1 MAVRL
6 HMNLG
11 FLAEAQRL
19 PDSADT
25 VIVVEPNI
33 GSMSRTKG
41 SLFLLVTGAGG
52 RKLRGATKLVAER
65 IRDDYYYDLSAGISV
80 CLRKAVMAA
89 NKVLLHS
96 PDRPPVGAGEMG
108 PIGLALAVVRGNELY
123 VATVGPAEAYLV
135 RQARLLTLPDSGPDS
150 GMPAEDI
157 DGPEVWHGE
166 ITAGDCLILMSP
178 NVTRTIGLGPIQDAV
193 LQLHPQAAVEQIH
206 RQFGS
211 GSLGST
217 GGDGLLFIEATEVAL
232 THKAA
237 PLKPVWPG
245 DSMAGAPDH
254 SPIPLADTVAGGVTA
269 VQTGARHAQIA
280 ADGFLRRGVYSLF
293 DRMPQRPMSRGRVTP
308 QTVRRE
314 RRQRAAFAVIGLLAV
329 IAIVGTSMWFIN
341 GANRPDNIDRQ
352 QQAQQAFAKAR
363 SQLDLVYANGRNL
376 MSSDPETAAG
386 YLEEAY
392 RQLAI
397 AEKNGYAA
405 ASLADPRAQAVAGLD
420 QYFHVTIVQPQVVLS
435 FGNDDLEAAVLGPDG
450 AAYVLDTTASKVYR
464 VDLQTGAKIAVAASG
479 QVAPAAGGLEGIVTT
494 PRLLATGGGDILIL
508 DSSNSL
514 WVWHPAAGNKT
525 GRGILKKVYIPDD
538 ETWGLG
544 PKAMGTFIVNTVIGQ
559 FNFYI
564 VVPSQSQVVKYPP
577 APDGSGYPSA
587 GRANY
592 LSVAQDL
599 SHVSDM
605 YVDGKVYLVDKGKI
619 TQYQL
624 GQAVHGWSVDSPK
637 DTLIRPKAPFY
648 TRLIADNSTD
658 GQGTFYA
665 YDNTNRRII
674 AFKKV
679 DGSIV
684 GQYMVP
690 ANMPWFSAVT
700 GMFVTGGAGTTSPT
714 PGTSTTSGTSGT
726 PGANPVLYWTESGN
740 LMGAPLIPATTQTPP
755 SPGSGASASGSP
767 KSGQ

>member
-11 FLAEAQRL
+11 FLAESQRL

-33 GSMSRTKG
+33 GSTSRTKG

-52 RKLRGATKLVAER
+52 RKLREATKLVAER

-80 CLRKAVMAA
+80 CLRKSVRAA

-96 PDRPPVGAGEMG
+96 PDRPLVGPGETA

-123 VATVGPAEAYLV
+123 VATVGQAEAYLV
-135 RQARLLTLPDSGPDS
+135 RQARLLTLPDSDPDS

-178 NVTRTIGLGPIQDAV
+178 NVTKRIGLGPIQDAV

-217 GGDGLLFIEATEVAL
+217 GGDGLLFIEATEVAS

-245 DSMAGAPDH
+245 DSMAGAPEH

-269 VQTGARHAQIA
+269 VQTGARQAQLA
-280 ADGFLRRGVYSLF
+280 ADGFLRRGVYSIF

-308 QTVRRE
+308 MTVRRE
-314 RRQRAAFAVIGLLAV
+314 RQQRAAFAVLGLIAI
-329 IAIVGTSMWFIN
+329 IAIVGTSMWFAS
-341 GANRPDNIDRQ
+341 GANRTDNIDRQ
-352 QQAQQAFAKAR
+352 QAAQQAYAKAKTDI
-363 SQLDLVYANGRNL
+363 DLVYGNGRDL
-376 MSSDPETAAG
+376 MTSDPTTAAG
-386 YLEEAY
+386 YLKDAY
-392 RQLAI
+392 KQLAL
-397 AEKNGYAA
+397 AEKNGYPT
-405 ASLADPRAQAVAGLD
+405 ASLAGARTQVVAGLNV
-420 QYFHVTIVQPQVVLS
+420 YYHVTIVQPQTILS
-435 FGNDDLEAAVLGPDG
+435 FGTDDLANVVLGPDG
-450 AAYVLDTTASKVYR
+450 AAYVLDTTVNKVYR
-464 VDLQTGAKIAVAASG
+464 VDLKTGAKIAVAAAN
-479 QVAPAAGGLEGIVTT
+479 QLAPAAGGLTGVVTN
-494 PRLLATGGGDILIL
+494 PRLLATGGGDVLVL

-514 WVWHPAAGNKT
+514 WVWHPAAGNTT
-525 GRGILKKVYIPDD
+525 GRGILKKVFIPDN

-544 PKAMGTFIVNTVIGQ
+544 APAMGTFIINSQIGQ

-599 SHVSDM
+599 THVTDM

-624 GQAVHGWSVDSPK
+624 GQAVHGWSVDSPP
-637 DTLIRPKAPFY
+637 DTLIRPQAPYY
-648 TRLIADNSTD
+648 TRLVADNPTQD
-658 GQGTFYA
+658 QGTFYA
-665 YDNTNRRII
+665 FDNTNRRVI
-674 AFKKV
+674 AFKKS

-690 ANMPWFSAVT
+690 DSTPWFSALT
-700 GMFVTGGAGTTSPT
+700 GMFVTGTA
-714 PGTSTTSGTSGT
+714 TSTPTSGTST
-726 PGANPVLYWTESGN
+726 STATTITNPILYWTESGN
-740 LMGAPLIPATTQTPP
+740 LMGAQLVPTTSQTASPTPAGTAP
-755 SPGSGASASGSP
+755 SASASSS
-767 KSGQ
+767 K

>member
-1 MAVRL
+1 
-6 HMNLG
+6 MNLG
-11 FLAEAQRL
+11 FLAESQRL

-25 VIVVEPNI
+25 VVVVEPNI
-33 GSMSRTKG
+33 GSTSRTKG

-52 RKLRGATKLVAER
+52 RKLRESTKLVAER

-80 CLRKAVMAA
+80 CLRKAVRAS
-89 NKVLLHS
+89 NKALLHS
-96 PDRPPVGAGEMG
+96 PDRPVLGHDEKG

-135 RQARLLTLPDSGPDS
+135 RQARLLTLPDSAPES

-157 DGPEVWHGE
+157 GEPQVWHGE

-178 NVTRTIGLGPIQDAV
+178 NVTKHIGLGPIQDAV

-217 GGDGLLFIEATEVAL
+217 GGDGLLFIEATEVAS
-232 THKAA
+232 THKAS

-280 ADGFLRRGVYSLF
+280 ADGFMRRGVYGLF
-293 DRMPQRPMSRGRVTP
+293 DRMPQRPMSRGRITP
-308 QTVRRE
+308 MTVRRE
-314 RRQRAAFAVIGLLAV
+314 RQQRAAFAIIGLLAV
-329 IAIVGTSMWFIN
+329 IAIVGTGTYLVS
-341 GANRPDNIDRQ
+341 GSNRGDNVDRQ
-352 QQAQQAFAKAR
+352 QQAQQAFAKAK
-363 SQLDLVYANGRNL
+363 SDIDLVYGNGRDL
-376 MSSDPETAAG
+376 MASDSKTAAG
-386 YLEEAY
+386 YLTDAY
-392 RQLAI
+392 KQLAN
-397 AEKNGYAA
+397 AEANGYPA
-405 ASLADPRAQAVAGLD
+405 ASLADARAQAVAGLD
-420 QYFHVTIVQPQVVLS
+420 KYYHVTLVAPQVILS
-435 FGNDDLEAAVLGPDG
+435 FGNDDLEGAVLGPDG
-450 AAYVLDTTASKVYR
+450 AGYVLDTTVSKVYR
-464 VDLQTGAKIAVAASG
+464 VDLQTGAKIAVAASN
-479 QVAPAAGGLEGIVTT
+479 QLAPAPGGVVGVVTN
-494 PRLLATGGGDILIL
+494 PRLLTTGGGEVLIL

-514 WVWHPAAGNKT
+514 WTWHPAAGNRT
-525 GRGILKKVYIPDD
+525 GRGILKKVFIPDD

-544 PKAMGTFIVNTVIGQ
+544 ARAMGTFIINAQIGQ
-559 FNFYI
+559 YNFYI

-587 GRANY
+587 ARANY

-599 SHVSDM
+599 NQVTDM

-624 GQAVHGWSVDSPK
+624 GQAVRGWNVDAPS

-648 TRLIADNSTD
+648 THLIADNIAQD
-658 GQGTFYA
+658 QGTFYA
-665 YDNTNRRII
+665 YDNANRRIV
-674 AFKKV
+674 AFKKL
-679 DGSIV
+679 DGTIV

-690 ANMPWFSAVT
+690 ANLPWFSALT
-700 GMFVTGGAGTTSPT
+700 GMFVTGGVTTVPAT
-714 PGTSTTSGTSGT
+714 ATSTAAPVTT
-726 PGANPVLYWTESGN
+726 PPVNPVLYWTESGN
-740 LMGAPLIPATTQTPP
+740 LMGAPLVPTAAPAP
-755 SPGSGASASGSP
+755 SPSVRGTPALTGSP
-767 KSGQ
+767 KASR